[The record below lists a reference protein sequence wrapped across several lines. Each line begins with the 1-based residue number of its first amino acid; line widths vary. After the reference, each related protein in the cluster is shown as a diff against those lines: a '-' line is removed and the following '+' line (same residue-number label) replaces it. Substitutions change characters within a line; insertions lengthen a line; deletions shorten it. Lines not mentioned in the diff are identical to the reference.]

1 MSSTCSLEEMTYTHT
16 RTQKNNN
23 KSWPDKQSWL
33 IPTDRPVDFPFFNIW
48 WWFTNNA
55 LAKRILQESN
65 LQASSTFLQHSLN
78 IHKPK
83 FCQLLAPAMWP
94 TGAQQTTGYHGGPS
108 ADGSL
113 FRHAIHPIVADPVR
127 KACHCPTPWNWQKKP
142 PELAMKIGKTWK
154 NLDGYCTSWKLGNP
168 IEIWC
173 LLMSYSGKLTCWPWK

>member
-1 MSSTCSLEEMTYTHT
+1 MSSTCSLEEMTYCTHT
-16 RTQKNNN
+16 HAHKRTITNPGRTSNLGLFLRIDQLIFPF
-23 KSWPDKQSWL
+23 STFGGGSQTMLWPKESFRNQTSKPL
-33 IPTDRPVDFPFFNIW
+33 LLFFNIV
-48 WWFTNNA
+48 
-55 LAKRILQESN
+55 
-65 LQASSTFLQHSLN
+65 N

-142 PELAMKIGKTWK
+142 PELAMKIGKTWMA
-154 NLDGYCTSWKLGNP
+154 TSWKLGNP

-173 LLMSYSGKLTCWPWK
+173 LLISYSGKLTCWPWK